1 MITLHTFASGS
12 EGNCLLLSA
21 QGVHFLVDAGIS
33 CRRIRACLQEL
44 GLCLGDLAGILV
56 THSHGDHTRGLETLC
71 KSQAVAV
78 YATAATARAIATP
91 HIAPCLRRIEPGDVF
106 PLGPV
111 RVTVFPTSH
120 DAPGSVDFRFD
131 CGGCSAGVL
140 TDTGYVT
147 DEAAEALRGVELLV
161 LESNHD
167 ILRLKSGSYPYPL
180 QQRILGDLGHLSNE
194 AAALFAAE
202 MAAFGTQLFILAHLS
217 RENNT
222 PQLALEAVSAA
233 LEGYPCRV
241 ELAPRSGV
249 SGAYRPEGS
258 LCRK

>member
-21 QGVHFLVDAGIS
+21 PGVHFLVDAGIS
-33 CRRIRACLQEL
+33 CRRIRSCLQEL
-44 GLCLGDLAGILV
+44 GLTLSDLSGVLV
-56 THSHGDHTRGLETLC
+56 THSHGDHTRGLQTLC
-71 KSQAVAV
+71 KTAAVPV
-78 YATAATARAIATP
+78 YASGATGAAIAAP

-106 PLGPV
+106 PLGAV

-147 DEAAEALRGVELLV
+147 DEAAETLRGVELLV

-167 ILRLKSGSYPYPL
+167 VLRLKSGPYPYPL
-180 QQRILGDLGHLSNE
+180 QQRILGDLGHLSN
-194 AAALFAAE
+194 AAAARFAAE
-202 MAAFGTQLFILAHLS
+202 MASFGTRRFILAHLS

-222 PQLALEAVSAA
+222 PQLALEAVTEA
-233 LEGYPCRV
+233 LAPFPCEV
-241 ELAPRSGV
+241 ALAPRSGV
-249 SGAYRPEGS
+249 SSAYQTEGS
-258 LCRK
+258 LCRR